1 MSYTYGLSI
10 LHTHLAIGG
19 STVLTED
26 SVISR
31 EFWQALKAN
40 RPTSF
45 SGVPYTY
52 ELLTKLR
59 YLSKLK
65 GLTYITQA
73 GGRLSE
79 ELSLKLW
86 HLCDEA
92 GVRFVKMY
100 GQTEATARMSVISHS
115 AILEKPLS
123 IGRPI
128 RGGTFSLVKDRARK
142 DFGVEGEIVYAGANV
157 SLGYADDGAD
167 LALGDTNRG
176 QLFTGDLGYF
186 DQDGYWYITGRKK
199 RFLKIHGRRISLDAL
214 SGLLAADGYDV
225 VCGGQDD
232 RLVIYTPAND
242 DAERRALMRLVRE
255 HTKIHPKAI
264 EVVSVETIPRASNGK
279 VLFSKLNEVVSGA

>member
-1 MSYTYGLSI
+1 MNFGKLS
-10 LHTHLAIGG
+10 
-19 STVLTED
+19 
-26 SVISR
+26 R
-31 EFWQALKAN
+31 PN

-52 ELLTKLR
+52 ELLAKLR
-59 YLSKLK
+59 YFSKLK

-92 GVRFVKMY
+92 GVPVFVKMY

-128 RGGTFSLVKDRARK
+128 RGGTFSLVSKDRAIK
-142 DFGVEGEIVYAGANV
+142 EPGVEGEIVYAGANV

-186 DQDGYWYITGRKK
+186 DQDGDFYITGRKK

-232 RLVIYTPAND
+232 RLVIYTPANAD
-242 DAERRALMRLVRE
+242 VERRALMRLVRE

-264 EVVSVETIPRASNGK
+264 GRECRNHTSS
-279 VLFSKLNEVVSGA
+279 F